1 MCACDGCAALMKK
14 CVQCR
19 SQIDRVIPYVVCCG
33 LNNQATLSP
42 GCRSPISA
50 EIGRPAG
57 ISPQEGPMMNNGCR
71 DNSNTDV
78 QKLQQQ
84 LQDIKEQVSRL
95 SITFTAYTYIL
106 AVLVILFRVRSPHVL
121 CLFLFFC
128 CFFYFLLS
136 PFPPSFLP
144 NPLQTM
150 CPVCM
155 DRLRNMIF
163 LCGHGT
169 CQMCGDRM
177 SECPICRKAVEKR
190 ILLY

>member
-1 MCACDGCAALMKK
+1 MCSDKKASVLFRPCGHMCACDGCAALMKK

-33 LNNQATLSP
+33 LNNQASLSP

-84 LQDIKEQVSRL
+84 LQDIKEQVRTKEDEPIL
-95 SITFTAYTYIL
+95 IFHQFILLTF
-106 AVLVILFRVRSPHVL
+106 FM
-121 CLFLFFC
+121 FC
-128 CFFYFLLS
+128 YFL
-136 PFPPSFLP
+136 SFLP
-144 NPLQTM
+144 AF
-150 CPVCM
+150 
-155 DRLRNMIF
+155 F
-163 LCGHGT
+163 LSAPYRRCVRSAWT
-169 CQMCGDRM
+169 DC
-177 SECPICRKAVEKR
+177 AT
-190 ILLY
+190 

>member
-106 AVLVILFRVRSPHVL
+106 AVLVILFRVHSPHVL
-121 CLFLFFC
+121 CLYLFFLFF
-128 CFFYFLLS
+128 FTSSRLPFLL
-136 PFPPSFLP
+136 PFYP
-144 NPLQTM
+144 NPYRRCVRFAWTD
-150 CPVCM
+150 CA
-155 DRLRNMIF
+155 
-163 LCGHGT
+163 T
-169 CQMCGDRM
+169 
-177 SECPICRKAVEKR
+177 
-190 ILLY
+190 

>member
-33 LNNQATLSP
+33 LNNPATLSP
-42 GCRSPISA
+42 GCRSPISN
-50 EIGRPAG
+50 EIGRPTG

-84 LQDIKEQVSRL
+84 LQDIKEQVRKMRWCR
-95 SITFTAYTYIL
+95 IFL
-106 AVLVILFRVRSPHVL
+106 AHRHHI
-121 CLFLFFC
+121 FC
-128 CFFYFLLS
+128 FLLLG
-136 PFPPSFLP
+136 PSYLDEL
-144 NPLQTM
+144 LQTM